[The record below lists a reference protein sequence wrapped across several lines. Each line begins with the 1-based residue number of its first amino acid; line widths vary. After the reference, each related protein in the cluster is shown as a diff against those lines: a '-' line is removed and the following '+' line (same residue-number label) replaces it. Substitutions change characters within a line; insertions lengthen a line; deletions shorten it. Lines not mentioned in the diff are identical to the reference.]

1 MITST
6 PFGYM
11 LTPRRRRP
19 ARADTA
25 LGVLAW
31 VLLTV
36 LAVLGHAWASG
47 AL

>member
-11 LTPRRRRP
+11 LTPSRRRP
-19 ARADTA
+19 ARVDIA

-31 VLLTV
+31 AVVTA